1 MAEQRVENPRVG
13 GSISPLGTMLLAS
26 GLDHFT
32 ERASKKWQVLGGYF
46 LTVAGSDKTRPHSK
60 QTDATGHTQQLLA
73 LKGCAISDNLE

>member
-1 MAEQRVENPRVG
+1 
-13 GSISPLGTMLLAS
+13 MLLAS

-60 QTDATGHTQQLLA
+60 QTDATGHTQQWLA
-73 LKGCAISDNLE
+73 LKGCAIGDNLT